1 MSILL
6 ACIMVVSIACSLF
19 YGAASFAYLD
29 LYEDHKNYFKKGYYS
44 PKTHKLLMR
53 YNLLCYRHAIKRFI
67 IYFLICITSLILGY
81 STL

>member
-29 LYEDHKNYFKKGYYS
+29 LYEKHKYFYEKAYIPRKSHKK
-44 PKTHKLLMR
+44 LMR

-67 IYFLICITSLILGY
+67 IYFLICITSLIVSYL
-81 STL
+81 TL

>member
-6 ACIMVVSIACSLF
+6 ACIIVVSIACSLF
-19 YGAASFAYLD
+19 YGVTAFAYLD
-29 LYEDHKNYFKKGYYS
+29 FKNYFKKEYDS
-44 PKTHKLLMR
+44 QKTHKLLIR
-53 YNLLCYRHAIKRFI
+53 YNQLCYRHAIKRFI